1 MTVQMSNLGFRP
13 KGRQHIRRNSSTRT
27 VGLWALNAEPNTTLA
42 KLEKAYLGALAA
54 VDAIEDHKVAAK
66 ATGRFTDQGL
76 VDGAL
81 QFAVSELAP
90 TLHRDKQT
98 IAAAKTEATERR
110 AKLRLE
116 PADKTDAVGFAR
128 RAEIRGWLRSL
139 PANERNAFVGQISK
153 LDPEIALAIVEV
165 RPELSGVLAAD
176 RDQLLDRALLA
187 QHGPAI
193 QEVEELERGIELA
206 DRAISMA
213 REELATEAG
222 IDLTK
227 FNEAAAPYEK
237 AATAPWLRKR
247 IEGGVEVIRCVKL
260 RDAGGGGVEVLA
272 TPEEIEMGQY
282 FANYDEYRQA
292 GGTGGGGGLSGA
304 A

>member
-1 MTVQMSNLGFRP
+1 
-13 KGRQHIRRNSSTRT
+13 
-27 VGLWALNAEPNTTLA
+27 
-42 KLEKAYLGALAA
+42 
-54 VDAIEDHKVAAK
+54 
-66 ATGRFTDQGL
+66 
-76 VDGAL
+76 L
-81 QFAVSELAP
+81 QFAASKLAP
-90 TLHRDKQT
+90 VLHRGRQA
-98 IAAAKTEATERR
+98 IGAAKKEAAERG
-110 AKLRLE
+110 AKLKLE

-139 PANERNAFVGQISK
+139 SATERNAFVGQISK

-206 DRAISMA
+206 ERAISMA

-292 GGTGGGGGLSGA
+292 GGIGGGGLSGA

>member
-1 MTVQMSNLGFRP
+1 L
-13 KGRQHIRRNSSTRT
+13 
-27 VGLWALNAEPNTTLA
+27 TL
-42 KLEKAYLGALAA
+42 
-54 VDAIEDHKVAAK
+54 
-66 ATGRFTDQGL
+66 Q
-76 VDGAL
+76 
-81 QFAVSELAP
+81 
-90 TLHRDKQT
+90 
-98 IAAAKTEATERR
+98 
-110 AKLRLE
+110 
-116 PADKTDAVGFAR
+116 PADKTDAVGFGR

-139 PANERNAFVGQISK
+139 SANERNAFVGQISK

-165 RPELSGVLAAD
+165 GPELSGVLAAD

-193 QEVEELERGIELA
+193 QEVEELERSIELA
-206 DRAISMA
+206 DRALSMA

-222 IDLTK
+222 VDLTK

-237 AATAPWLRKR
+237 AATAPWLRKH
-247 IEGGVEVIRCVKL
+247 IEDGVEVIRVKL
-260 RDAGGGGVEVLA
+260 REDGSGGVEVPA
-272 TPEEIEMGQY
+272 TPDEIEMGQY